1 MPTTAIRWSRVAGL
15 TALFSALAIA
25 LQLASMIPPRAIEAA
40 EARENLEDVPFDIA
54 DVTSRRSWL
63 WHQQFVDS
71 LDLEP
76 FSTACRDARE
86 MYRAFLVPDS
96 RDGAVPIIEVRPIG
110 RDSMEVKRYLK
121 DMSRGSG
128 DTPPLLVSTR
138 HIRSGDL
145 ASVHA
150 ALNNALA
157 ARIPAATP
165 LEFADFPSTIL
176 ETCRRGRYH
185 YFSREWSADV
195 IHVDVGQ
202 DGPDGWVDPTF
213 VALAQSISQLA
224 RRM

>member
-1 MPTTAIRWSRVAGL
+1 MT
-15 TALFSALAIA
+15 
-25 LQLASMIPPRAIEAA
+25 PPRAIEAA
-40 EARENLEDVPFDIA
+40 EARDSLDDVPFDVA
-54 DVTSRRSWL
+54 DVTSRTSWL
-63 WHQQFVDS
+63 WHEQFADN

-86 MYRAFLVPDS
+86 MYRAFLAPDS
-96 RDGAVPIIEVRPIG
+96 PYGAVPIIEVRPIG
-110 RDSMEVKRYLK
+110 RDSIEVKRYLK

-138 HIRSGDL
+138 HVRSSDL
-145 ASVHA
+145 TSVHA
-150 ALNNALA
+150 ALDNALA

-185 YFSREWSADV
+185 YFSRQWSENI
-195 IHVDVGQ
+195 IHIDVGQ
-202 DGPDGWVDPTF
+202 GGHDGWVDPTF

-224 RRM
+224 RSM